1 MRIIRY
7 SFYNLLG
14 LGLPLLV
21 AVFSIPV
28 LIRELGEARFG
39 LLTLIWAI
47 VSYLSLFD
55 LGLGRALTQQLA
67 VVLEGKNRE
76 RAGAMVATAM
86 AIMTFFG
93 VVAGILLA
101 VAGPWALGW
110 IKAVP
115 DRGEA
120 VNAIWIM
127 ALVMP
132 AVVATSGLRGVLEA
146 RHAFAVVNA
155 IRLPMGLLTF
165 LGPLAVVWAG
175 VPRLD
180 AITLVLALGRVMTCM
195 LHAWYARRALGADAG
210 KWEFDRSL
218 VRPLCTT
225 GGWMTVSNVVSPLMS
240 YADRFIVGAVLSSA
254 AVAYYVTPQELITKL
269 SILPNA
275 LTAVLFPTLAAQ
287 LIKRDGAATALVRR
301 ATFWIYLALLPI
313 TAAFALFSR
322 ELLTIWVGADFAM
335 QSYGVLQI
343 FAAGMFITCLAQI
356 PFTVLQ
362 GAGRANVTAAAHLV
376 EAPFFMVA
384 LWVLCHAYGV
394 TGAAIAW
401 LLRVAVDAVIMFW
414 GARTTLAA
422 SLLGSSPGQ
431 AVLAGLLSV
440 SAFAGLLIPGLA
452 ARGAWLGGLSVIL
465 LWAWLRSL
473 ARARR

>member
-1 MRIIRY
+1 M
-7 SFYNLLG
+7 LG

-55 LGLGRALTQQLA
+55 LGLGRALTQQLS
-67 VVLEGKNRE
+67 VVLGGKE
-76 RAGAMVATAM
+76 RHRGGALVATAM
-86 AIMTFFG
+86 VIMTLFG
-93 VVAGILLA
+93 VVAGVLLA
-101 VAGPWALGW
+101 ALGPWALSF
-110 IKAVP
+110 IKEVP
-115 DRGEA
+115 NRQEA

-146 RHAFAVVNA
+146 RQAFAVVNA

-165 LGPLAVVWAG
+165 LGPLVVVLCG

-180 AITLVLALGRVMTCM
+180 AITLVLAVGRIITCL
-195 LHAWYARRALGADAG
+195 LHAWYARRALPEDAG
-210 KWEFDRSL
+210 KLVFDRSL
-218 VRPLCTT
+218 IRPLCTT

-275 LTAVLFPTLAAQ
+275 LTAVLFPALAAQ
-287 LIKRDGAATALVRR
+287 IMNRDGAMTALVRK
-301 ATFWIYLALLPI
+301 ATLWIYLALLPI
-313 TAAFALFSR
+313 TACFALFAR
-322 ELLTIWVGADFAM
+322 ELLTLWVGAAFAGE
-335 QSYGVLQI
+335 SYLVLQI
-343 FAAGMFITCLAQI
+343 FSAGMFITCLAQI
-356 PFTVLQ
+356 PFTVIQ
-362 GAGRANVTAAAHLV
+362 GAGRAHITAAAHLA
-376 EAPFFMVA
+376 EAPFFLGA
-384 LWVLCHAYGV
+384 LLLLCHWYGV

-401 LLRVAVDAVIMFW
+401 FLRVAIDAVIMFW
-414 GARTTLAA
+414 GARTTVHASVLGASTLKVWLA
-422 SLLGSSPGQ
+422 SLLS
-431 AVLAGLLSV
+431 VLAFAGAAIPSLALRGVWMALLVVILLSV
-440 SAFAGLLIPGLA
+440 
-452 ARGAWLGGLSVIL
+452 
-465 LWAWLRSL
+465 WLRSL
-473 ARARR
+473 AMRNRGPQ